1 MRIVT
6 SRDLKNN
13 PAILAS
19 EGITVVTSKGKPI
32 ALCIPL
38 LEGDD
43 VASLSR
49 EVLRLRAKKA
59 LDRIRA
65 KAEELG
71 PGAADPAGNE
81 ILGEIS
87 ATRVARKKPNGQP

>member
-1 MRIVT
+1 MRTVT
-6 SRDLKNN
+6 SRDVKNN
-13 PAILAS
+13 SAVLAS
-19 EGITVVTSKGKPI
+19 AGITVVTSRGKPI
-32 ALCIPL
+32 ALCLAL

-43 VASLSR
+43 PVSLSR
-49 EVLRLRAKKA
+49 DILQLRAKKA

-65 KAEELG
+65 KAEELW

-87 ATRVARKKPNGQP
+87 AARVARKKPNGRP